1 MPILVTNN
9 LKKDSIQNQTQMI
22 SLFMIKIPSSGG
34 SKSNTFFEKVNYED
48 FATKILYD
56 FADEV

>member
-1 MPILVTNN
+1 
-9 LKKDSIQNQTQMI
+9 MI

>member
-1 MPILVTNN
+1 
-9 LKKDSIQNQTQMI
+9 MI
-22 SLFMIKIPSSGG
+22 SLFMIKFLP
-34 SKSNTFFEKVNYED
+34 KEVVNLTLFLVKLTKILYED